1 MARPSS
7 ITVLN
12 VEDYTASREATSEL
26 LRNEGF
32 DVVEATTGSE
42 AIEVASVVRPQLILL
57 DVKLPDMNGHE
68 VCRRIKSDPV
78 TSLIPILEISG
89 AFPGG
94 RDKVRGLENGA
105 DAYLVKPIESRE
117 LIATIRALLRIE
129 QAARE
134 AAEAASVANDEF
146 LAVVSHELRTP
157 LASMLGWAGL
167 LKEKKLDE
175 TMMDRAIETI
185 ERSAR
190 AQQKII
196 EDILDSSRISNGTLR
211 LEERLADLP
220 AIIDA
225 AIDTVRPGAEK
236 KNIEIKTCY
245 ESPNQRIFCDPD
257 RLQQIVCNLLSNA
270 VKFTPATGRIT
281 VRITDKQ
288 DQVRI
293 EVTDTGPGIS
303 PEVLPFIFDRF
314 RQGDHSRDKRRGGL
328 GLGLSIVRE
337 LVELHGGTVTATSH
351 GDGLGSTFAV
361 DLPQRKTGHKSATD
375 WEDWECGDMSPLFA
389 RVE

>member
-12 VEDYTASREATSEL
+12 VEDYAASREATSEL
-26 LRNEGF
+26 LRIEGF

-42 AIEVASVVRPQLILL
+42 AIEAASVVRPQLILL

-89 AFPGG
+89 AFPEG
-94 RDKVRGLENGA
+94 RDRVRGLENGA

-134 AAEAASVANDEF
+134 AAEAASIVNDEF

-175 TMMDRAIETI
+175 TMKERAIETI

-211 LEERLADLP
+211 LEERQADLAP
-220 AIIDA
+220 IIDA

-236 KNIEIKTCY
+236 KSIEY
-245 ESPNQRIFCDPD
+245 QD
-257 RLQQIVCNLLSNA
+257 LL
-270 VKFTPATGRIT
+270 
-281 VRITDKQ
+281 
-288 DQVRI
+288 
-293 EVTDTGPGIS
+293 
-303 PEVLPFIFDRF
+303 
-314 RQGDHSRDKRRGGL
+314 
-328 GLGLSIVRE
+328 
-337 LVELHGGTVTATSH
+337 
-351 GDGLGSTFAV
+351 
-361 DLPQRKTGHKSATD
+361 
-375 WEDWECGDMSPLFA
+375 
-389 RVE
+389 